1 MIGATAAIIG
11 LVSGVFG
18 GVIASA
24 FMEAYFGRQAAEE
37 VGEHDRFTE

>member
-18 GVIASA
+18 GVIASV
-24 FMEAYFGRQAAEE
+24 FMEVYLGRRATEE
-37 VGEHDRFTE
+37 VGEYDR